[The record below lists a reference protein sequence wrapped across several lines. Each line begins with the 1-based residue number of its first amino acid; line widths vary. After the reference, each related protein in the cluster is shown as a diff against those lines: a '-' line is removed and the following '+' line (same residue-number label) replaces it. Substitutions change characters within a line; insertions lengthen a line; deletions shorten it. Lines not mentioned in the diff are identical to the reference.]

1 MFFEVYNNANLR
13 NPIDKNKCHWEC
25 FHLAQLHLSDTMDRT
40 MINASYG
47 IRPGVLTSVY
57 TDCQHT
63 QFSHPIRKKNIK
75 PAHKGVRRRFKC
87 GDPK

>member
-40 MINASYG
+40 IMINASYG

-63 QFSHPIRKKNIK
+63 QFSHPIRKNKNK
-75 PAHKGVRRRFKC
+75 TCPQGRQKAFKMW
-87 GDPK
+87 